1 MLVERLPKLDE
12 LVNVLVGRMMW
23 CVHTNIVL
31 PMGGWRNLRAALTVY
46 LKSSYYQYRWKVSSV
61 GFHNLLWW
69 NLGNFSFYVLAK
81 IIISF

>member
-1 MLVERLPKLDE
+1 MLVECLPKLDE

-46 LKSSYYQYRWKVSSV
+46 LKSSRLIRFKIRTRVVVGVERWSILRTAGVVFGDLTADS
-61 GFHNLLWW
+61 
-69 NLGNFSFYVLAK
+69 
-81 IIISF
+81 